1 MHFVG
6 NKKEE
11 RYAPLSF
18 VQHWLHHPCV
28 SIVPFN
34 HSQSCESVSLM
45 PTNIVSYQ
53 WFVLN
58 HSVLP
63 RCSFLC
69 KAISSPPHIFLKRL
83 CPVHNLMIA
92 EFRSDP
98 LQKIRIHL
106 PWFPKFFVAF
116 LANTNSLVYPFAAF
130 KTATLHCFPLQI
142 IRIRLPWLPK
152 FFVAFLANTN
162 SLVCPFAALKTAK
175 IRYFRFRTPSPSSV
189 DSWFVNCSSL
199 LTTVP

>member
-1 MHFVG
+1 
-6 NKKEE
+6 
-11 RYAPLSF
+11 
-18 VQHWLHHPCV
+18 
-28 SIVPFN
+28 
-34 HSQSCESVSLM
+34 M

-83 CPVHNLMIA
+83 CPVHNLIIA

-106 PWFPKFFVAF
+106 PWFPKFFVAFLANTNSLVYPFAAFKTATLHCFPLQIIRIRLPWLPKFFVAF

>member
-116 LANTNSLVYPFAAF
+116 LANTNSLV
-130 KTATLHCFPLQI
+130 
-142 IRIRLPWLPK
+142 
-152 FFVAFLANTN
+152 
-162 SLVCPFAALKTAK
+162 CPFAALKTAK